1 MKRKTNVEG
10 FSLVEM
16 VVAMG
21 ILSIFIPIMVSMMVT
36 ATTAR
41 NVAIQTSKNSSSSF
55 AISSVLENDIKRTGT
70 FKSEPNSGKINTI
83 YMSQADGKCVAWRIE
98 NGNIQ
103 RAEVDGTKLT
113 RTWDLDSNWKNA
125 PVYSDKANGVG
136 TEGVFTWVD
145 GTRDKGKLQYKIQ
158 LGDKKAASIIE
169 NVVLPEVTGNGKGYC
184 W

>member
-41 NVAIQTSKNSSSSF
+41 NVAIQTSKNSSSSS
-55 AISSVLENDIKRTGT
+55 AISSVLENDIKRSGT
-70 FKSEPNSGKINTI
+70 FQSYPSSGKINTI
-83 YMSQADGKCVAWRIE
+83 YMAQADGKCVAWRIE

-113 RTWDLDSNWKNA
+113 SIWKISWDKA

-169 NVVLPEVTGNGKGYC
+169 SVVLPEVTGNGKGYC